1 MCTNFA
7 SAASL
12 RRHTFQTTLHSNYVH
27 EGVFRPDPW
36 RHAPA
41 LRSASLPLRTCGPD
55 LKLHARLA
63 YAIQSCDSILR
74 KSFVMKISQGI
85 HHCVPQTIRLVRY
98 GVLAC
103 FCCQFARS
111 WRAGLTRSRPPIFR
125 LLISRALSQS
135 PGTWGLPARGAP
147 PPRLVTSPFLE
158 PGPGSGLSRPR
169 RITLPGSHPRTCA
182 AIAGISNMTTE
193 PPCLRPWPIE
203 RLLCCSS

>member
-12 RRHTFQTTLHSNYVH
+12 RRHPFQTTLHSNYVH
-27 EGVFRPDPW
+27 EGVFRPDRW

-74 KSFVMKISQGI
+74 KSFVMKIGQGI

-103 FCCQFARS
+103 FCSRFARS

-135 PGTWGLPARGAP
+135 PGTWGLPARGAAASAGHIP
-147 PPRLVTSPFLE
+147 LFWSLV
-158 PGPGSGLSRPR
+158 PGRACHVPGESRY
-169 RITLPGSHPRTCA
+169 PGHTPVLARQSR
-182 AIAGISNMTTE
+182 GSQ
-193 PPCLRPWPIE
+193 R
-203 RLLCCSS
+203 